1 VLPNWDIS
9 TSLEEEYRIPIR
21 RSPLVHHS
29 KSFKTNKSGEIQMI
43 RLDDQVAI
51 ITGSGRGLGAAYARL
66 LAKRGA
72 RVVIHDAGVNK
83 DGTGFDP
90 NVAAD
95 LAHKISEAGGVA
107 IASDVFLDSRDKCRS
122 LVETTLEKF
131 GRLDILIHNAG
142 WVAYQSIQDLTPDF
156 LQRAIAINL
165 EAPTWLA
172 QAAFPVMEQQHYGRI
187 VLTTSDR
194 AIYQQYALRGLGAY
208 AMGKMAQIGLMNV
221 LAVEGK
227 EHGILVNAISPVAKT
242 RMWNVQ
248 DEPEDLRPE
257 QVAPGI
263 LYLASPE
270 CQESGFIV
278 RASNGQFTA
287 ARWVERDNVNYPL
300 NLAAVESA
308 TAEKLTTQWQ
318 EVASDVA
325 F

>member
-1 VLPNWDIS
+1 
-9 TSLEEEYRIPIR
+9 
-21 RSPLVHHS
+21 
-29 KSFKTNKSGEIQMI
+29 MI
-43 RLDDQVAI
+43 RLDEQVAI

-66 LAKRGA
+66 LAERGA
-72 RVVIHDAGVNK
+72 RVVIHDIGVNQ

-95 LAHKISEAGGVA
+95 AASRIRETGGSA
-107 IASDVFLDSRDKCRS
+107 FPSDIILDSRDNCRS

-142 WVAYQSIQDLTPDF
+142 WVAYQSVQELTPDF
-156 LQRAIAINL
+156 LHRAISINL

-172 QAAFPVMEQQHYGRI
+172 QAAFPIMKEQHYGRI

-194 AIYQQYALRGLGAY
+194 AIYQQYALSGLAPY

-227 EHGILVNAISPVAKT
+227 EHGIFVNAISPVAKT

-248 DEPEDLRPE
+248 DEPEDLRPD
-257 QVAPGI
+257 QVAPGA

-270 CQESGFIV
+270 CQNSGFIL

-287 ARWVERDNVNYPL
+287 LRWVERNNVDYPL
-300 NLAAVESA
+300 NLAAVEIS
-308 TAEKLTTQWQ
+308 TAEDLAIRWKQI
-318 EVASDVA
+318 ASDIA

>member
-1 VLPNWDIS
+1 
-9 TSLEEEYRIPIR
+9 
-21 RSPLVHHS
+21 
-29 KSFKTNKSGEIQMI
+29 MI
-43 RLDDQVAI
+43 RLDDQVAV

-66 LAKRGA
+66 LAERGT
-72 RVVIHDAGVNK
+72 RVVIHDAGVNQ

-95 LAHKISEAGGVA
+95 TASRIQAAGG
-107 IASDVFLDSRDKCRS
+107 IAFPSNVILDSRDNCQR
-122 LVETTLEKF
+122 LVETTLSKF

-142 WVAYQSIQDLTPDF
+142 WVAYQSVQELTPDF
-156 LQRAIAINL
+156 LQRAISINL

-172 QAAFPVMEQQHYGRI
+172 QAAFPIMKRQNYGRI

-194 AIYQQYALRGLGAY
+194 AIYQQYALSGLAPY

-221 LAVEGK
+221 LAVEGAL
-227 EHGILVNAISPVAKT
+227 HGILVNAISPVAKT

-257 QVAPGI
+257 QVAPGV

-270 CQESGFIV
+270 CRESGFIL

-287 ARWVERDNVNYPL
+287 VRWIERDNVDYPL
-300 NLAAVESA
+300 NLAAIESS
-308 TAEKLTTQWQ
+308 TAEDLATRWQ
-318 EVASDVA
+318 EIATDVA

>member
-1 VLPNWDIS
+1 
-9 TSLEEEYRIPIR
+9 
-21 RSPLVHHS
+21 
-29 KSFKTNKSGEIQMI
+29 MI
-43 RLDDQVAI
+43 RLEEQVAI

-66 LAKRGA
+66 LAERGA
-72 RVVIHDAGVNK
+72 RVVIHDIGVNQ

-95 LAHKISEAGGVA
+95 AASRIRETGGSA
-107 IASDVFLDSRDKCRS
+107 FPSDIILDSRDNCRS

-142 WVAYQSIQDLTPDF
+142 WVAYQSVQELTPDF
-156 LQRAIAINL
+156 LHRAISINL

-172 QAAFPVMEQQHYGRI
+172 QAAFPIMKEQHYGRI

-194 AIYQQYALRGLGAY
+194 AIYQQYALSGLAPY

-227 EHGILVNAISPVAKT
+227 EHGIFVNAISPVAKT

-248 DEPEDLRPE
+248 DEPEDLRPD
-257 QVAPGI
+257 QVAPGA

-270 CQESGFIV
+270 CQNSGFIL

-287 ARWVERDNVNYPL
+287 LRWVERNNVDYPL
-300 NLAAVESA
+300 NLAAVEIS
-308 TAEKLTTQWQ
+308 TAEDLAIRWKQI
-318 EVASDVA
+318 ASDIA

>member
-1 VLPNWDIS
+1 LADVAS
-9 TSLEEEYRIPIR
+9 KIR
-21 RSPLVHHS
+21 E
-29 KSFKTNKSGEIQMI
+29 SG
-43 RLDDQVAI
+43 
-51 ITGSGRGLGAAYARL
+51 G
-66 LAKRGA
+66 
-72 RVVIHDAGVNK
+72 VVIAN
-83 DGTGFDP
+83 
-90 NVAAD
+90 D
-95 LAHKISEAGGVA
+95 LLV
-107 IASDVFLDSRDKCRS
+107 DSQSNCQN
-122 LVETTLEKF
+122 LVEMTLDKF
-131 GRLDILIHNAG
+131 GRLNILIHNAG

-172 QAAFPVMEQQHYGRI
+172 QAAFPTMKQQHYGRI

-194 AIYQQYALRGLGAY
+194 AIYQQYTLSGLAAY

-242 RMWNVQ
+242 RMWNIH
-248 DEPEDLRPE
+248 DEPKDLRPE
-257 QVAPGI
+257 QVAPGV

-287 ARWVERDNVNYPL
+287 VRWIERDNVDYPL

-308 TAEKLTTQWQ
+308 TVEELVTQWH
-318 EVASDVA
+318 EVAYEIA

>member
-1 VLPNWDIS
+1 
-9 TSLEEEYRIPIR
+9 
-21 RSPLVHHS
+21 
-29 KSFKTNKSGEIQMI
+29 MI
-43 RLDDQVAI
+43 RLDDRVAI
-51 ITGSGRGLGAAYARL
+51 ITGSGRGLGLAYARL
-66 LAKRGA
+66 LAERGA

-83 DGTGFDP
+83 DGTGFDA

-95 LAHKISEAGGVA
+95 AVREIQQAGGVA
-107 IASDVFLDSRDKCRS
+107 FPINAILDSRDNCQS
-122 LVETTLEKF
+122 LVETTLSKF

-142 WVAYQSIQDLTPDF
+142 WVAYQSVQELTPDF
-156 LQRAIAINL
+156 LQRAISINL

-172 QAAFPVMEQQHYGRI
+172 QAAFGTMKQQNYGRI

-194 AIYQQYALRGLGAY
+194 AIYQQYALSGLAPY

-248 DEPEDLRPE
+248 DEPLELRPD
-257 QVAPGI
+257 QVAPGL
-263 LYLASPE
+263 LYLASSE
-270 CQESGFIV
+270 CQESGFIL

-287 ARWVERDNVNYPL
+287 VRWIERDNVDYPL
-300 NLAAVESA
+300 NLSAVEVS
-308 TAEKLTTQWQ
+308 TAEDLATRWQ
-318 EVASDVA
+318 EIAVDVA

>member
-1 VLPNWDIS
+1 
-9 TSLEEEYRIPIR
+9 
-21 RSPLVHHS
+21 
-29 KSFKTNKSGEIQMI
+29 MI
-43 RLDDQVAI
+43 RLDNHVAI

-72 RVVIHDAGVNK
+72 RVVVHDAGVNK
-83 DGTGFDP
+83 DGTGFDA

-95 LAHKISEAGGVA
+95 AASIIQKAGGVA
-107 IASDVFLDSRDKCRS
+107 LPINTILDSRDKCQS
-122 LVETTLEKF
+122 LVETTLSKF

-142 WVAYQSIQDLTPDF
+142 WVAYQSVQELTPDF
-156 LQRAIAINL
+156 LQRAISINL

-172 QAAFPVMEQQHYGRI
+172 QAAFGIMKQQNYGRI

-194 AIYQQYALRGLGAY
+194 AIYQQYALSGLCCY

-248 DEPEDLRPE
+248 DEPQELRPD
-257 QVAPGI
+257 QVAPGV
-263 LYLASPE
+263 LYLASGE
-270 CQESGFIV
+270 CRESGFIL

-287 ARWVERDNVNYPL
+287 ARWIERDNVDYPL
-300 NLAAVESA
+300 NLAAVEVS
-308 TAEKLTTQWQ
+308 TAEDLAAQWQ
-318 EVASDVA
+318 EIAVDVA